1 MFTLLPPFGRQ
12 IAALALAIVVAAP
25 AMAQIAEGLPADMVG
40 VGIDQKVGD
49 QIPLD
54 VEFVNEQGEKV
65 QLKDIFSGERPVLLS
80 LNYAS
85 CPMLCRL
92 QLNSLVQTL
101 QELEFTTG
109 QEFDVLSV
117 SIDPKETPRQ
127 AQITKENYVQQ
138 YGREGAADGWKFLVG
153 KEENIRKLA
162 DAVGFRYNF
171 VPDTGEYAHSAA
183 LMVVTPDGVLARYIN
198 GLAYDAKTLRLS
210 LVEAGEGKIGSVFD
224 QFFLSCYAYDHT
236 KGRYAPMAN
245 RIMQVGA
252 STTVLLLGLGLIPY
266 WFRRQRHPAPTGSSA
281 EAAAPSP
288 TATEPGQEPAAR

>member
-1 MFTLLPPFGRQ
+1 MFTALPHFVRLLT
-12 IAALALAIVVAAP
+12 ALALVSAMAAP
-25 AMAQIAEGLPADMVG
+25 AAAQIAEGLPADMVG

-54 VEFVNEQGEKV
+54 LEFVNDQGQAVK
-65 QLKDIFSGERPVLLS
+65 LKDIFSGDRPVLLS

-127 AQITKENYVQQ
+127 AKITKDNYLQQ
-138 YGREGAADGWKFLVG
+138 YGREGAEDGWKFLVG
-153 KEENIRKLA
+153 KEENIRALA
-162 DAVGFRYNF
+162 DAVGFRYNY

-198 GLAYDAKTLRLS
+198 GVAYDAKTLRLS
-210 LVEAGEGKIGSVFD
+210 LVEAGEGKIGTVFD

-236 KGRYAPMAN
+236 KGRYAPMAT

-252 STTVLLLGLGLIPY
+252 STTAIVLGLALVPY
-266 WFRRQRHPAPTGSSA
+266 WVRRQRHPVASDTPRGKSPHSDPPTRAPL
-281 EAAAPSP
+281 EN
-288 TATEPGQEPAAR
+288 